1 MWKKTENGE
10 AVVPHAIEV
19 SGSNVIVRRMF
30 EYVEATEDKP
40 EHYEYEEWQM
50 TKDQYQVYRTLEKQI
65 NEQDDALIELAY
77 LFAEQDDALV
87 ELAEMIDGG
96 E

>member
-1 MWKKTENGE
+1 MWAKTENSN
-10 AVVPHAIEV
+10 ATIPSPLEV
-19 SGSNVIVRRMF
+19 SGENVIVRRGF
-30 EYVEATEDKP
+30 RLVSATEDKP

-50 TKDQYQVYRTLEKQI
+50 TEKQYQVYQVLEKQI
-65 NEQDDALIELAY
+65 TEQDDALVELAE

-87 ELAEMIDGG
+87 ELAGMI

>member
-1 MWKKTENGE
+1 MWTKTENSNSI
-10 AVVPHAIEV
+10 VPMAIET
-19 SGSNVIVRRMF
+19 SGDNVILRRQF
-30 EYVEATEDKP
+30 RLVGATEDKP

-50 TKDQYQVYRTLEKQI
+50 TQEQYQIYQALEKQI
-65 NEQDDALIELAY
+65 SEQDDALVELAG

-87 ELAEMIDGG
+87 ELAGMI

>member
-1 MWKKTENGE
+1 MWVKTENSE
-10 AVVPHAIEV
+10 RVVPAAVEV
-19 SGSNVIVRRMF
+19 SGSNVIVRRRF
-30 EYVEATEDKP
+30 ELVSASEGKP

-50 TKDQYQVYRTLEKQI
+50 TGEQYKVYQALEKQI
-65 NEQDDALIELAY
+65 NEQDDALIELAE

-87 ELAEMIDGG
+87 ELASMI